1 MATKISIVS
10 TKGGVGKTTLTANL
24 GAILADL
31 GKRVLL
37 VDADIQPTLSNY
49 YRLANQAP
57 RGLVDVLETG
67 DMNDG
72 ISVTTVGCDIILSND
87 PAGKLPDWILHAP
100 DGRFRLKRLL
110 KRLEAYEFIL
120 IDTQGAAGPLQDT
133 AVLAADLL
141 ISPIPPE
148 LLSAREFAR
157 GTIGMIERLS
167 RMEDMGFPLGN
178 LYGLIYR
185 MDRTADAR
193 ATAEALRAMS
203 YGPSRGRIMIL
214 EAVIPATVAYREA
227 ASAQQPVHRFEPT
240 RQGPTPSGLESMLTL
255 IRDLPIGLEEA
266 ALYPGD
272 VPRSSK
278 P

>member
-1 MATKISIVS
+1 MLRITAVS

-24 GAILADL
+24 GAMLTDL
-31 GKRVLL
+31 GQRVLV
-37 VDADIQPTLSNY
+37 VDADIQPTLSSY
-49 YRLANQAP
+49 YRLASQAP

-67 DMNDG
+67 DITDG
-72 ISVTTVGCDIILSND
+72 ISITTVGCDIILSND
-87 PAGKLPDWILHAP
+87 PAGKLPDWILHTP
-100 DGRFRLKRLL
+100 DGRFRLKHLL
-110 KRLEAYEFIL
+110 KRLDGYDFLL
-120 IDTQGAAGPLQDT
+120 IDTQGAAGPLQDM

-193 ATAEALRAMS
+193 ATAQALRAMC

-214 EAVIPATVAYREA
+214 DTVIPATVAYREA

-240 RQGPTPSGLESMLTL
+240 RQGPTPSGLESMLNL
-255 IRDLPIGLEEA
+255 IRELPIGLEEA

>member
-1 MATKISIVS
+1 MATRISIVS

-37 VDADIQPTLSNY
+37 VDADIQPTLSSY
-49 YRLANQAP
+49 YPLADQAP
-57 RGLVDVLETG
+57 HGLVDVIEAG
-67 DMNDG
+67 DLTDST
-72 ISVTTVGCDIILSND
+72 SVTTVGCDIILSND
-87 PAGKLPDWILHAP
+87 PAGKLPDWILHTP

-110 KRLEAYEFIL
+110 KRLEAYDFVL
-120 IDTQGAAGPLQDT
+120 IDTQGAAGPLQDM

-167 RMEDMGFPLGN
+167 RMEDLGFPLGN

-193 ATAEALRAMS
+193 ATAEALRAMC

-214 EAVIPATVAYREA
+214 DTVIPATVVYREA

-240 RQGPTPSGLESMLTL
+240 RQGPTPGGLESMLNL
-255 IRDLPIGLEEA
+255 IRELPSGLEEA
-266 ALYPGD
+266 VLSPGD
-272 VPRSSK
+272 VPRSAK

>member
-1 MATKISIVS
+1 

-31 GKRVLL
+31 GKQVLL
-37 VDADIQPTLSNY
+37 VDADIQPTLSSY
-49 YRLANQAP
+49 YRLADQSP

-67 DMNDG
+67 DLTDG
-72 ISVTTVGCDIILSND
+72 ISATTVGCDILLSND
-87 PAGKLPDWILHAP
+87 PAGKLPDWILHTP

-110 KRLEAYEFIL
+110 KRLDGYFVL
-120 IDTQGAAGPLQDT
+120 IDTQGAAGPLQDM

-148 LLSAREFAR
+148 LLSAREFSR
-157 GTIGMIERLS
+157 GTIGMIERLF

-178 LYGLIYR
+178 LYGLIDC

-193 ATAEALRAMS
+193 ATAEALRALC
-203 YGPSRGRIMIL
+203 YGLLRWRIRIL
-214 EAVIPATVAYREA
+214 DTVIPATVAYREA

-255 IRDLPIGLEEA
+255 IRELPIGLDEA
-266 ALYPGD
+266 AFPTDHIPG
-272 VPRSSK
+272 SSK